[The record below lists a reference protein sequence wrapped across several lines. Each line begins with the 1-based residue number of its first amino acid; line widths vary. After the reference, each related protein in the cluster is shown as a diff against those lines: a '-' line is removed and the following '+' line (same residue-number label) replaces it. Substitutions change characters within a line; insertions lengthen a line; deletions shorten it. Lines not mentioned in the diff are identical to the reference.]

1 MSIVKH
7 GELATTDSLLV
18 AAPASNNTPRQEE
31 GNAAAST
38 VRLQDI
44 FALCSS
50 RRRLEA
56 V

>member
-1 MSIVKH
+1 MSIVKYR
-7 GELATTDSLLV
+7 ELAATDSPV
-18 AAPASNNTPRQEE
+18 AASASNNAPRQEE

-44 FALCSS
+44 FTLCSS